1 MQLFDAVDGRRRT
14 RAARHRR
21 RHRPISPR
29 LRRRKGV
36 QLTWTDNSNV
46 EDGYDVV
53 VSTDCQEWSDY
64 SISLPPN
71 STSYLDTSGAWCYG
85 LVLNYHLQAR
95 KDGGWSDLSNPAY

>member
-1 MQLFDAVDGRRRT
+1 M
-14 RAARHRR
+14 
-21 RHRPISPR
+21 
-29 LRRRKGV
+29 
-36 QLTWTDNSNV
+36 TDNSNV

-85 LVLNYHLQAR
+85 LVLNYYVQAR